1 MDTIKTVSDTMK
13 GFPVDFWY
21 ALSMVLAAV
30 MIWMIQRY
38 FSSLQETLKDLT
50 ESIRE
55 LTKIVTLH
63 DEQIKQLQKKRIR

>member
-1 MDTIKTVSDTMK
+1 MK